1 MAVKKKTRVT
11 KSLWWVVCIEMD
23 VILGPYKT
31 EADAQDGAK
40 RYAERYV
47 DTDWVTMILQSRNDG
62 TSWAT
67 LIDGQGSIILEI
79 AASIEQ
85 IAEFNKYIRPYID
98 GGGAARAPRQ

>member
-11 KSLWWVVCIEMD
+11 KSLWWVACSEMD

-40 RYAERYV
+40 RYA
-47 DTDWVTMILQSRNDG
+47 DIDWITMILQSINDG

-67 LIDGQGSIILEI
+67 LIDGQGNTILEI

>member
-40 RYAERYV
+40 RYDA
-47 DTDWVTMILQSRNDG
+47 DIDWITMILQSRNDG
-62 TSWAT
+62 TSWVT
-67 LIDGQGSIILEI
+67 LINGQGSTILEI

-98 GGGAARAPRQ
+98 GGGVVRAPRQ